1 MKRVLRRRG
10 DRSVALF
17 LCPQKTSAKHKE
29 TLCTPAMN
37 TGTEDIFDGSV
48 SRAARKCCPKSIWPV
63 ARRKLDQINR
73 IREIGELRIPPGNR
87 LERLK
92 GDRDDQYS
100 IRINQQY
107 SPVGVVR
114 SSTPLLIE
122 ARNVLTTGD
131 RIEYLGRK
139 LEPIHCTAVAMQT
152 VNGEPKER
160 ANPGDEIILTT
171 SPPLEAPEIN
181 AVLRKRLDQKT

>member
-1 MKRVLRRRG
+1 MDAIKIEGRMKSMGYVGATVRVY
-10 DRSVALF
+10 
-17 LCPQKTSAKHKE
+17 
-29 TLCTPAMN
+29 
-37 TGTEDIFDGSV
+37 
-48 SRAARKCCPKSIWPV
+48 RAALDFIQEQ
-63 ARRKLDQINR
+63 LDQGQEITQISLPTSFQSEINK
-73 IREIGELRIPPGNR
+73 IGTRGQTENFFSESPSSDAMLY
-87 LERLK
+87 
-92 GDRDDQYS
+92 DT

-160 ANPGDEIILTT
+160 ANPGDQIILTT